1 VDSGK
6 EEKEK
11 RLMEIHQNL
20 ETYTWAGQGEEL
32 LKMGG

>member
-11 RLMEIHQNL
+11 RLMEIHQNP
-20 ETYTWAGQGEEL
+20 ETYNWAGQGEEDVY
-32 LKMGG
+32 